1 VRVAGNLEI
10 YLATPPTG
18 TVVTSAIDGAPQRV
32 IRTDMIDELERHV
45 ISRFPRAAM
54 NALRFRSQTGTSLGD
69 LIRTGVA
76 MKKDQDLTWA
86 QVALA
91 ANAPMMT
98 KAAMVDGHPEVG
110 ILPTGQVVGAIDEL
124 PSVAELLERIEAETI
139 EALDRTG
146 R

>member
-1 VRVAGNLEI
+1 
-10 YLATPPTG
+10 
-18 TVVTSAIDGAPQRV
+18 VVTSAIDGAPQRV